1 MSNPEWLA
9 RAAQRSQSEPGMM
22 GHVFEQYRRLE
33 GRSEEELARE
43 LGCSRDMLRWMALCR
58 RPEESRFEEQVTA
71 IATRFQ
77 VELLPLVQVL
87 RRVEVMG
94 AIAAQRA
101 RDVPEVDWPAM
112 QMAARDDSE
121 DEETGS

>member
-1 MSNPEWLA
+1 MSTPEWLA
-9 RAAQRSQSEPGMM
+9 RAAQRSQSEPRMM
-22 GHVFEQYRRLE
+22 GHVFEQYRQLE
-33 GRSEEELARE
+33 GHSEEQLAKE

-58 RPEESRFEEQVTA
+58 RPEESHFEEQATA

-94 AIAAQRA
+94 AIVQHA
-101 RDVPEVDWPAM
+101 RDVSEVGLPTM
-112 QMAARDDSE
+112 QVAARDDSG

>member
-1 MSNPEWLA
+1 
-9 RAAQRSQSEPGMM
+9 MM
-22 GHVFEQYRRLE
+22 GHVFEQYRQLE
-33 GRSEEELARE
+33 GHSEEQLAKE

-58 RPEESRFEEQVTA
+58 RPEESHFEEQATA

-94 AIAAQRA
+94 AIVQHV
-101 RDVPEVDWPAM
+101 RDVPEVDRPAM
-112 QMAARDDSE
+112 QVAARDDSG